1 MSEPSSS
8 DNGDDTSESSATAF
22 IPDKPT
28 PELLEFHRSLIMS
41 AADEREKLVR
51 VKKYMLLEDG
61 GGTYLCMRLIW
72 VWKFRPVR
80 EKEVGERWGVVRLEE
95 ISTCSKND
103 RL

>member
-8 DNGDDTSESSATAF
+8 DNGDDTSESTATAF
-22 IPDKPT
+22 VPEKAT
-28 PELLEFHRSLIMS
+28 PAMLDYHRNLIMR
-41 AADEREKLVR
+41 ATDEREKLVR

-61 GGTYLCMRLIW
+61 GGTYLCMRLVR

-80 EKEVGERWGVVRLEE
+80 KKEVGERWGVVRLVE
-95 ISTCSKND
+95 ILTCSKND